1 MPPDAVYVHPFE
13 SGGYTQQ
20 QQQQQQSATV
30 ADPPRPRT
38 SLGLEPTEVDWRLL
52 ALASTK
58 KKQQQ
63 QQQQQQSISAVN
75 LAKDRSSSA
84 LNPLSNSR
92 DIDVTLS
99 AAAAAAGA
107 SSAAHLQDLTRQ
119 QRHNTPRAAAGWTA
133 AELLN
138 IKVLCVCDV

>member
-20 QQQQQQSATV
+20 QQHQQQQQTAT
-30 ADPPRPRT
+30 DSPRPRT
-38 SLGLEPTEVDWRLL
+38 SLGLVPTEVDWRLL

-63 QQQQQQSISAVN
+63 QQQPNIAGVN
-75 LAKDRSSSA
+75 LAKHRSSSA

-92 DIDVTLS
+92 DIENTLA
-99 AAAAAAGA
+99 AAAAAAGV
-107 SSAAHLQDLTRQ
+107 SSAGQLQDLTRQ

-138 IKVLCVCDV
+138 IKVQCVCDK